1 MATFDYT
8 GGSFFGYARDPD
20 VDEYERKEDLR
31 ANKRR
36 PIAETLQE
44 LGEGRGM
51 SSFCLVRCSELGC
64 VGCLGA

>member
-8 GGSFFGYARDPD
+8 GASLSGYGQNSN
-20 VDEYERKEDLR
+20 VDEYERKETLR

-36 PIAETLQE
+36 PITETLQE

-51 SSFCLVRCSELGC
+51 HSASLEDLKLR
-64 VGCLGA
+64 